1 MNADADHEGLVE
13 ARPELLLK
21 GSDVERCSWLFL
33 QVPVGM
39 AALLVGS

>member
-1 MNADADHEGLVE
+1 MSTDADQKGLVE

-33 QVPVGM
+33 EVPVGM